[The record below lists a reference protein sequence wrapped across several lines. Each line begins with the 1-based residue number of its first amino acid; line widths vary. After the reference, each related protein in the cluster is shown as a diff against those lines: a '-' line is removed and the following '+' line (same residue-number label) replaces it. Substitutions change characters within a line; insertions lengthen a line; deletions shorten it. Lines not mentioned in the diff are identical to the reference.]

1 MIHFG
6 RLFLSFR
13 NAFRGIAVVVREEQ
27 SFRIQAA
34 VGVLVVAA
42 GFAFRVRAWEWI
54 VLLLLIGVVLCL
66 ELLNSI
72 LERLVDALKPRLH
85 PVAKDVKDMMAA
97 VVFIASFLSAL
108 VGVSVFWPHVF
119 EFVARARLG
128 VY

>member
-1 MIHFG
+1 MIHLG
-6 RLFLSFR
+6 SLFLSFR

-34 VGVLVVAA
+34 VGILVVVA

-54 VLLLLIGVVLCL
+54 VLLLLIGVVLGL

-85 PVAKDVKDMMAA
+85 PVARDVKDMMAA

-108 VGVSVFWPHVF
+108 VGLSVFWPHIIGL
-119 EFVARARLG
+119 VARSWLG

>member
-54 VLLLLIGVVLCL
+54 VLLLLIGVVLGL

-119 EFVARARLG
+119 EFVARTRLG

>member
-54 VLLLLIGVVLCL
+54 VLLLLIGVVLGL